1 MKIICLIKFVPDVEN
16 FKYDYERNVL
26 IRENVRMILNPDDAC
41 SVAFVLKIK
50 EQHPDTVIELVTM
63 APQSIIPQLEDLLRL
78 GVDHASLISDKA
90 YVGSD
95 TYVTSRILGRYLS
108 EATFDCILTGTHT
121 LDGDTSHVPA
131 QIAELL
137 GLSQLSNVV
146 EIDEAAFCHESA
158 VVMVDEELSYGK
170 YEIPLPAVISLR
182 KDRKYKLPYIKYAEL
197 SRDVKD
203 RIQIIDNAQLGL
215 ATEQIGIGGS
225 LTQIS
230 STFVKSMEKKER
242 RIVRNDEEG
251 IDLVYSFLKER
262 GFV

>member
-1 MKIICLIKFVPDVEN
+1 MKIICLIKFVPDIEN

-26 IRENVRMILNPDDAC
+26 VRENVRMILNPDDAC
-41 SVAFVLKIK
+41 SVAFALKIK
-50 EQHPDTVIELVTM
+50 EQQPDTVVELVTM

-78 GVDHASLISDKA
+78 GVDHASLLSDNA

-95 TYVTSRILGRYLS
+95 TYVTSRILGRYLK
-108 EATFDCILTGTHT
+108 EASFDCILTGTHT

-137 GLSQLSNVV
+137 GLSQMSNVV
-146 EIDEAAFCHESA
+146 EIDEAAFCSERA
-158 VVMVDEELSYGK
+158 VVLADEELSYGK
-170 YEIPLPAVISLR
+170 YEVTLPSVISLQ
-182 KDRKYKLPYIKYAEL
+182 KDRKYKLPYIRYENL
-197 SRDVKD
+197 SLNVKD
-203 RIQIIDNAQLGL
+203 RIRVIQNEQLGF
-215 ATEQIGIGGS
+215 AQEQVGIRGS

-230 STFVKSMEKKER
+230 STFTKPMEKKER
-242 RIVRNDEEG
+242 LILRNDEAG

>member
-1 MKIICLIKFVPDVEN
+1 
-16 FKYDYERNVL
+16 
-26 IRENVRMILNPDDAC
+26 
-41 SVAFVLKIK
+41 
-50 EQHPDTVIELVTM
+50 
-63 APQSIIPQLEDLLRL
+63 
-78 GVDHASLISDKA
+78 
-90 YVGSD
+90 
-95 TYVTSRILGRYLS
+95 
-108 EATFDCILTGTHT
+108 
-121 LDGDTSHVPA
+121 
-131 QIAELL
+131 
-137 GLSQLSNVV
+137 
-146 EIDEAAFCHESA
+146 
-158 VVMVDEELSYGK
+158 MVDEELSYGK

>member
-26 IRENVRMILNPDDAC
+26 VRENVRMILNPDDAC
-41 SVAFVLKIK
+41 SVAFALKVK
-50 EQHPDTVIELVTM
+50 EQQPGTVIEVVTM

-78 GVDHASLISDKA
+78 NVDRAVLISDKV

-95 TYVTSRILGRYLS
+95 TYVTGRILGRYLS
-108 EATFDCILTGTHT
+108 EASFDCILAGTHT
-121 LDGDTSHVPA
+121 LDGDTSHVPS
-131 QIAELL
+131 QVAELL
-137 GLSQLSNVV
+137 GLSQMSNVV
-146 EIDEAAFCHESA
+146 EIDEAVFCRERA
-158 VVMVDEELSYGK
+158 VVLADEEFTYAK
-170 YEIPLPAVISLR
+170 YEITLPAVISLR
-182 KDRKYKLPYIKYAEL
+182 KDRKYKLPYIRYEDL

-203 RIQIIDNAQLGL
+203 RIRIIDNEELGFAQ
-215 ATEQIGIGGS
+215 EEVGIVGS

-242 RIVRNDEEG
+242 LIVRNDEEG
-251 IDLVYSFLKER
+251 MNQVYSFLMER